1 MPHVL
6 AIREVSCTNR
16 FSNGIEELRETIYR
30 LVVNLEIGDKGRGT
44 IYIRLFF
51 TAASFFCNVVTIVTF
66 KNKHQPGSHLLLEQK
81 VPASYLKLQRKVREE
96 ASLLH
101 GSGEDPVIQDS
112 VYRYFLT

>member
-1 MPHVL
+1 
-6 AIREVSCTNR
+6 
-16 FSNGIEELRETIYR
+16 
-30 LVVNLEIGDKGRGT
+30 
-44 IYIRLFF
+44 
-51 TAASFFCNVVTIVTF
+51 VTF